1 MRCVT
6 VSCVVL
12 LLYTA
17 SRADDAKSIQGK
29 WSVENLEH
37 DTEKL
42 DDLAK
47 VLKFAIDKDHLILA
61 GSEVILKDYAKI
73 RYKIDSTVT
82 PTIIDL
88 TVTEGDQKDTT
99 MEGIYELK
107 GDTLKLCIKVVG
119 KERPSKFETSENS
132 NTALIVLKREKP

>member
-1 MRCVT
+1 
-6 VSCVVL
+6 